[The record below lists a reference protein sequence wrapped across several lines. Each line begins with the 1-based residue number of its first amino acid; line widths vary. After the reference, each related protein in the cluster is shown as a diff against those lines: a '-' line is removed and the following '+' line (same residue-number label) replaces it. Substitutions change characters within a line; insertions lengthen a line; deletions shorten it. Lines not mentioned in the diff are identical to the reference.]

1 MFVYE
6 IFHDE
11 QNAMLLLDYS
21 EKELLYA
28 VHWLQMKINRV
39 NLRVSTFFGEKTA
52 VLSVL
57 ALTYSAVQS
66 SIGFDKLSHCHFWIS
81 IFIRDIEK
89 MPKGK
94 HPHSLPYFALT
105 LYDQTDRTM

>member
-1 MFVYE
+1 MYFGSTITGLLIMILPPVLGIKHLINWKKETSDEFVYE

-39 NLRVSTFFGEKTA
+39 NLRVSTFLEKNSGI
-52 VLSVL
+52 VSLSSNL
-57 ALTYSAVQS
+57 FRS
-66 SIGFDKLSHCHFWIS
+66 SVINWL
-81 IFIRDIEK
+81 R
-89 MPKGK
+89 
-94 HPHSLPYFALT
+94 
-105 LYDQTDRTM
+105 